1 MKFMGTNL
9 AKRAIVLINLVGGL
23 AGCTVFS
30 PRYQITHRYEPPT
43 DPAGIACLE
52 KCTQKLEMCQQSCQS
67 TYQACLKRIEPLAE
81 ERYRK
86 AVERYDDE
94 LDTYRRRMQFGYS
107 GWGRAT
113 LGWGMGGYP
122 WGWGGYPWGWGS
134 PWGWGG
140 GPYYGLGYSS
150 PFFYQQPPLRPNRMR
165 EFDRLRYQQCEV
177 ECGCQS
183 VQDACF
189 LGCGGRKII
198 EERCIANCPK

>member
-1 MKFMGTNL
+1 MKFMVTNPV
-9 AKRAIVLINLVGGL
+9 KRAIVLINLLGGL

-86 AVERYDDE
+86 AVERYDEE

-113 LGWGMGGYP
+113 LGWGMGGVSMGL
-122 WGWGGYPWGWGS
+122 GWLPLGVGFALGLGRRALLWPGLLVSFFLPAGS
-134 PWGWGG
+134 PEAESHAG
-140 GPYYGLGYSS
+140 
-150 PFFYQQPPLRPNRMR
+150 
-165 EFDRLRYQQCEV
+165 
-177 ECGCQS
+177 
-183 VQDACF
+183 
-189 LGCGGRKII
+189 I
-198 EERCIANCPK
+198 